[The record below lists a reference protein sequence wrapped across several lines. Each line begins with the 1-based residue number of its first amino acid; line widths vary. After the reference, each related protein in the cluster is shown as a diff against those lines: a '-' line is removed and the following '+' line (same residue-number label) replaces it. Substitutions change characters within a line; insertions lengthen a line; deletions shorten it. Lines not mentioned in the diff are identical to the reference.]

1 MRYGLSSLC
10 LAVSCVLALP
20 VFAAGSTDNGFVL
33 WAGSAAVES
42 CMTAQCHAI
51 LGRAKYVHA
60 PVAEGD
66 CLVCHKATE
75 QPHPGDGS
83 MALIEAEP
91 GLCLQ
96 CHDNPAAQMAYP
108 HSALEEGCS
117 GCHSPHQGA
126 LPKFVLQSG
135 GKLCLICHEE
145 VMQGEYVHGPVRAIN
160 CRMCHGIHGGQHE
173 SMLNLPGKDNC
184 LACHA
189 GIKDIMDAAISQ
201 HEPVVNGVCWDCHTP
216 HTSNFKP
223 FLKSHYTQELY
234 APYESGN
241 FTLCFDC
248 HDENAFVYERT
259 SEATAFRNRDQNLHY
274 FHVNRPQKGRV
285 CKNCHGV
292 HGADQNKLLMSKVP
306 GFGDWELPLTW
317 VSEGERATCYVG
329 CHRPK
334 TYDRLKKVRNR

>member
-10 LAVSCVLALP
+10 LAVCCVLALP
-20 VFAAGSTDNGFVL
+20 VFAAGSTDKGFVL

-42 CMTAQCHAI
+42 CITAQCHAI
-51 LGRAKYVHA
+51 LGRAKHVHA

-66 CLVCHKATE
+66 CLVCHQATE
-75 QPHPGDGS
+75 QAHPGDGS
-83 MALIEAEP
+83 MTLIEAEP
-91 GLCLQ
+91 GLCFQ
-96 CHDNPAAQMAYP
+96 CHENPAAQMAYP

-126 LPKFVLQSG
+126 LPKFLLQSG

-145 VMQGEYVHGPVRAIN
+145 VMQGKYVHGPVRATN
-160 CRMCHGIHGGQHE
+160 CRMCHGIHGGEHE

-189 GIKDIMDAAISQ
+189 GIKDIMADAVSQ

-223 FLKSHYTQELY
+223 FLRAHYTQELY
-234 APYESGN
+234 APYESKN
-241 FTLCFDC
+241 FALCFGC

-306 GFGDWELPLTW
+306 GFGDWELPLIW

-334 TYDRLKKVRNR
+334 TYDRLKKVRNP